1 MLPGGPRE
9 EYGMTSRQT
18 NATNVDQL
26 ETPDDALP
34 GVAFETNRTPE
45 ESVNDCSTG
54 TYVFDCEGNLSIK
67 RIDAGRLG
75 PSNRP

>member
-1 MLPGGPRE
+1 
-9 EYGMTSRQT
+9 MTSRQT

-26 ETPDDALP
+26 ETSNGALP
-34 GVAFETNRTPE
+34 GVAFETNRTRE
-45 ESVNDCSTG
+45 QSVNECSKG
-54 TYVFDCEGNLSIK
+54 IYVFDCEGNLSMK